1 MDNSRPADAPGQA
14 PDDLFG
20 KLDHLLNRQEAAIA
34 QPARVDAVPML
45 TEAIEPSQP
54 AAGSDVPVL
63 LDAVEAQTPRAGAA
77 PVPVDQQRLLQ
88 AALYLRLRQRIDEAM
103 QEETLA
109 EIPAEQRA
117 RLATSLRRSLPRI
130 VRESVE
136 HAFGS
141 GAPNPE

>member
-1 MDNSRPADAPGQA
+1 MESSRPADAPGQA

-20 KLDHLLNRQEAAIA
+20 KLDHLLNRQEAASA
-34 QPARVDAVPML
+34 QPSRRDAVPML
-45 TEAIEPSQP
+45 TEAIDPPQP
-54 AAGSDVPVL
+54 CAASDVPVL
-63 LDAVEAQTPRAGAA
+63 LDAVEAEMPRTSAA

-109 EIPAEQRA
+109 DIPAEQRA
-117 RLATSLRRSLPRI
+117 RIATSLRRGLPRI

-136 HAFGS
+136 QAFGS
-141 GAPNPE
+141 GAPSPE